1 MIYFLHAD
9 LLTLGHMTPYI
20 NKGCMGIFHVTK
32 INVKTANCI
41 DLFRAAL
48 D

>member
-9 LLTLGHMTPYI
+9 LLTLGHMIPYI

-32 INVKTANCI
+32 NKCKNCK
-41 DLFRAAL
+41 LH
-48 D
+48 